1 VPDQLSGTV
10 VPGERTLKRVLASV
24 VALMLAT
31 LFAGCQPEVGS
42 DRWCEKMADT
52 PKSDW
57 SVNDAKAFAQH
68 CIFKEYSDD
77 EEEDEERE

>member
-1 VPDQLSGTV
+1 MS
-10 VPGERTLKRVLASV
+10 LA
-24 VALMLAT
+24 ALGAAAL
-31 LFAGCQPEVGS
+31 LVSCEPEVGS

-68 CIFKEYSDD
+68 CIFKEYGDD
-77 EEEDEERE
+77 EKEEEREKK

>member
-1 VPDQLSGTV
+1 L
-10 VPGERTLKRVLASV
+10 L
-24 VALMLAT
+24 
-31 LFAGCQPEVGS
+31 AGCEPEVGS

-68 CIFKEYSDD
+68 CIFKEYGDDEEADD
-77 EEEDEERE
+77 EEEDKK

>member
-1 VPDQLSGTV
+1 LKKSVAINV
-10 VPGERTLKRVLASV
+10 VLTLAIL
-24 VALMLAT
+24 L
-31 LFAGCQPEVGS
+31 AGCEPEVGS

-68 CIFKEYSDD
+68 CIFKEYGNEEEGD
-77 EEEDEERE
+77 EEE

>member
-1 VPDQLSGTV
+1 M
-10 VPGERTLKRVLASV
+10 TLKRLFMSLSVLGTV
-24 VALMLAT
+24 GLL
-31 LFAGCQPEVGS
+31 AGCEPEVGS

-68 CIFKEYSDD
+68 CIFKEYGDD
-77 EEEDEERE
+77 EEEEEEEEKK